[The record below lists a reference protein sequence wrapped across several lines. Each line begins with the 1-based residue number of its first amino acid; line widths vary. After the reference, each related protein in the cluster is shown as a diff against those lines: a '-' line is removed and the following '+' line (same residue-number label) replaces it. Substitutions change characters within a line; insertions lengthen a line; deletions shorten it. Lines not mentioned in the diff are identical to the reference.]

1 MTTDQLKALILA
13 QPADGP
19 LRIAY
24 AAGNDNEVARLLRVT
39 LAPQSA
45 LPPLTSAAQ
54 LMGLLSAESFATV
67 FDHPRFSDFKAT
79 FDSGSRTGVLQWV
92 EAFAGRGLITV
103 GETSAIVAY
112 LTTPTTQD
120 LPLVADCTAADVSL
134 TRSVE

>member
-1 MTTDQLKALILA
+1 VTTAQLKALILA

-19 LRIAY
+19 LLAAY
-24 AAGNDNEVARLLRVT
+24 AIGNDNEVARLLRET
-39 LAPQSA
+39 TAPQPA
-45 LPPLTSAAQ
+45 MPPMTSAAQ
-54 LMGLLSAESFATV
+54 LLGLLSAESFAKA

-92 EAFAGRGLITV
+92 QAFAGRGLITV
-103 GETSAIVAY
+103 GEASAIVAY

-134 TRSVE
+134 TRGVE

>member
-1 MTTDQLKALILA
+1 MTTAQLKALILA
-13 QPADGP
+13 QSADGP
-19 LRIAY
+19 VRVAF
-24 AAGNDNEVARLLRVT
+24 AAGNDNEVARLLRET
-39 LAPQSA
+39 TAPQSA

-54 LMGLLSAESFATV
+54 LLGLLSAESFARA

-103 GETSAIVAY
+103 GEMSAIAAY

-120 LPLVADCTAADVSL
+120 LPLAADCTAADVSL
-134 TRSVE
+134 TRGVE